1 MYLNLIKVHLGG
13 MVWFSLCSD
22 MASLNSERY
31 DVHAKLMRQK
41 YSLHDFHTH
50 PFIAREAAV
59 LAQTDDKAAQTDPCD
74 WETKLEEWL
83 LHQINPKVECALVCE
98 NTHLRSKVNELR
110 REIDGQLDVHD
121 KLRQENAKLRAA
133 NDELRSDNRCLQL

>member
-1 MYLNLIKVHLGG
+1 MTVSVLILP
-13 MVWFSLCSD
+13 
-22 MASLNSERY
+22 NS
-31 DVHAKLMRQK
+31 VKIGVGSPPRQ
-41 YSLHDFHTH
+41 SMPVGIDFD
-50 PFIAREAAV
+50 
-59 LAQTDDKAAQTDPCD
+59 QSAAQTDPCD

-83 LHQINPKVECALVCE
+83 LHQITPKVECALVCE

-121 KLRQENAKLRAA
+121 KLRQEIAKLRAV